1 MELLG
6 RREGVA
12 RGSKATDS
20 LLFLLRLNR
29 FPGMNIYFLYAL
41 KTILETFNSCFY
53 KCHQLHFFCW
63 EESPQ
68 SSSCHHS

>member
-20 LLFLLRLNR
+20 MLFLLRLNR
-29 FPGMNIYFLYAL
+29 FPGMIYFLYAF
-41 KTILETFNSCFY
+41 KTISRDF
-53 KCHQLHFFCW
+53 
-63 EESPQ
+63 
-68 SSSCHHS
+68 

>member
-1 MELLG
+1 MEDRDSVCPAQHVWGLLG

-29 FPGMNIYFLYAL
+29 FPGMIYFLYAF
-41 KTILETFNSCFY
+41 KTISRDF
-53 KCHQLHFFCW
+53 
-63 EESPQ
+63 
-68 SSSCHHS
+68 